1 MGTELQGQTVVVIGG
16 SAGIGFETARRARAE
31 GAKVVITGRDPDRLQ
46 RAAIELD
53 ATASGA
59 FDAHDATALDA
70 FFQKL
75 PNPIDQVLVTAGS
88 PHYGPL
94 LEMDPADL
102 RRAMDEPVQ
111 LTVRV
116 ARNAVGRMRPGGS
129 LLFVGGTGGRRPS
142 LGLGIAGA
150 LTAVLP
156 ALTANLALELAP
168 IRVNLIAP
176 GFVDTDLSARLLGK
190 DLEAR
195 RNQLRTTL
203 PIRRVVGPA
212 DVAALAVQIMSNTAL
227 TGGVYDVDGGQQLT

>member
-53 ATASGA
+53 AAASGA

-102 RRAMDEPVQ
+102 RRAMR
-111 LTVRV
+111 LTRIGASSR
-116 ARNAVGRMRPGGS
+116 ARLVVSAGSTAVSAPAMPRPRP
-129 LLFVGGTGGRRPS
+129 GRRPPVPPTKRS
-142 LGLGIAGA
+142 DPPGRTRP
-150 LTAVLP
+150 TAFR
-156 ALTANLALELAP
+156 AT
-168 IRVNLIAP
+168 
-176 GFVDTDLSARLLGK
+176 
-190 DLEAR
+190 
-195 RNQLRTTL
+195 RT
-203 PIRRVVGPA
+203 V
-212 DVAALAVQIMSNTAL
+212 S
-227 TGGVYDVDGGQQLT
+227 